1 MSVEP
6 NGTGAGGMSGVA
18 PVSRRHASDEVFR
31 QLATQVRNRH
41 LPAGTALPPERELAA
56 RFDVSRIV
64 VREAVHRLKE
74 YELVR
79 VRQGSPTQVL
89 DPNDAKDMRLIGLE
103 IELMPNSADSTRAF
117 RERMVYAG
125 AALLD
130 LAEQRMSDAELDE
143 LERLVGECLAT
154 AQEPTKELSNER
166 AYWTKIAAATRKRI
180 YLLETGWYFNL
191 MQRQPRFIGWHESTS
206 AMRAALH

>member
-1 MSVEP
+1 
-6 NGTGAGGMSGVA
+6 
-18 PVSRRHASDEVFR
+18 VFR
-31 QLATQVRNRH
+31 QLATQILNRA

-154 AQEPTKELSNER
+154 AQEPTEIRLLWGQKASFREEDFTGPGSIVGVKWIEIHVGVTYPFTSPKKLSLS
-166 AYWTKIAAATRKRI
+166 RKPRI
-180 YLLETGWYFNL
+180 PR
-191 MQRQPRFIGWHESTS
+191 RQKWPC
-206 AMRAALH
+206 